1 MAGHSDIIIRISG
14 DNAQFLQSIL
24 AALAALRQ
32 LDSGAGNLNGTL
44 NNLNNTINNL
54 NRRLDQMGGAARNS
68 LSGDIFG
75 GFLGGLAKAQLA
87 AQAVLGVLSSI
98 KDVAASIV
106 MPGFEFVKDMETA
119 RLGMAGTLASMGQ
132 INGEAID
139 FNTALGISSSMMQKL
154 NGDAIRT
161 AASTKDLVTTFQ
173 GILAP
178 GLGAGLNLE
187 QIREFTTTGVN
198 AAKAMGLNSTQF
210 VQELRDLLQG
220 GITASSSTI
229 ASAMGLT
236 DADIKAAKDSAEGL
250 FTFLMER
257 MEGFKYSA
265 EAYPETFSGMFSMIE
280 EYATQASAKITEAF
294 GPEIKVVAQEIAEMF
309 GEVNETTGEFEVNP
323 AILDFIAALQEV
335 YFWVLEII
343 DGIIDFYTVLAE
355 VVPIEDLIGIL
366 EDLIATIGHILR
378 MVWNIRKAW
387 ELFLDQLM
395 FSEPIKKVI
404 ALVRELTQAIREFFK
419 QGADNWEAIADRAE
433 EKIAKGTG
441 DKLKHSN
448 FAGEARARAADQRA
462 KLEAEKAERDKP
474 TPNVT
479 SKYGKDKDEK
489 AAEKARKEAER
500 KFFKAQQDALKRALA
515 MIKANLAEQLKEVK
529 KAMEEISV
537 LFDQGMISWQEK
549 ITKDAQAEID
559 KEQKT
564 VDALVAQIERIK
576 ATPVKDEDREKQTQ
590 EIEKLTAEL
599 EDHRKTLKELSE
611 NQRYAAEL
619 IAAAAGNLQP
629 TASGGVSQ
637 AAQAAQSGGQAA
649 GIPQGATPEEGALY
663 LALQELKSIDETGQ
677 LNYETLLAIAEQE
690 SSGQHWDENGN
701 VKVSHD
707 GGVGLMQLTSD
718 EAQAMADNPYDLVRN
733 AYGGAKFFLEILKS
747 VKGDVREALRRYN
760 GSGPAAEAYAD
771 EVMARIESKRAR
783 ASELLSAPLVAD
795 PMVRQTSASPAST
808 EIGERAAA
816 EGRKIIDKKLTY
828 ADLKCTEFVIESLKR
843 AGLDDTLGQYGK
855 SILDYLDPLVSGF
868 GSDDEAEKI
877 GIVAKT
883 KAAGIWKD
891 YVEGM
896 ELAAGDVL
904 ISLGSDGTLRAP
916 GHAMM
921 YAGNGRVLTSS
932 GRHGPGTPIDE
943 VALENAGQIVGVV
956 SISDILRHASGG
968 SISDIISG
976 AAGSAGGGANA
987 LPVAHNK
994 AQLDMKRQAEQSQKY
1009 QEETA
1014 KAFFATQNNISLIQK
1029 KQLVR
1034 ESEER
1039 IRKYELEKNEEAA
1052 VQERILL
1059 QHRLLDLNI
1068 EQASRYLDVGMRTIK
1083 DNAEDMVYK
1092 IGAHMYTLADA
1103 AKRYTSYIYDKTDR
1117 ANVHFVAKQLDD
1129 LQEQFREA
1137 SELGNTELAF
1147 KAKEKIKEVKKD
1159 LLAII
1164 ENFKSAVK
1172 DNVSWQT
1179 SMIDADLT
1187 MTTGQKERAK
1197 AAVESWGRRE
1207 ERRAEEDMADR
1218 GWASYRKYYHEVEE
1232 RLQKAAD
1239 DAERARIKE
1248 SAEIEKARILAE
1260 DILPHERAA
1269 ALLERLERLPSVLE
1283 KVRSAA
1289 KQSLEDGLVTFLT
1302 DGVNQAESLEEAL
1315 TDLARTVLQAIQ
1327 KAYAESIVADWMDK
1341 WFPAQQTP
1349 DGSASV
1355 DAADAQV
1362 QMMEANYQR
1371 LLSSTSNFIGDFFPQ
1386 TQTFQTRL
1394 QTFFTSIFSVMESAN
1409 SRIHSFSL
1417 SPLHNPFGLPSF
1429 SEAAAQ
1435 KQTAVQQ
1442 HAAGGYIEGPGTGT
1456 SDSILSRL
1464 SNGEFVVKAAA
1475 VKKYGRET
1483 LERINN
1489 GTFANIHVRI
1499 PKFAAGGM
1507 VGRHLDSAASRF
1519 TTELGASIPIHLT
1532 ANNYVDGKRIF
1543 DTYGKP
1549 FIRSEIER
1557 DTVRNAR
1564 LRSELGR
1571 RFR

>member
-87 AQAVLGVLSSI
+87 VQGVLGVLTTI
-98 KDVAASIV
+98 KDVASSIV
-106 MPGFEFVKDMETA
+106 MPGFEFAKDMETA
-119 RLGMAGTLASMGQ
+119 KLGMAGTLASMGQ

-178 GLGAGLNLE
+178 GLGAGLNLD

-250 FTFLMER
+250 FTFLMKR

-294 GPEIKVVAQEIAEMF
+294 GPEIKVAAQEIAEMF

-343 DGIIDFYTVLAE
+343 DGIVDFYTVLADI
-355 VVPIEDLIGIL
+355 VPVEDLIGIL
-366 EDLIATIGHILR
+366 EDLIVTVGHILR
-378 MVWNIRKAW
+378 MVWNMRKAW

-433 EKIAKGTG
+433 EKIAEGTG

-637 AAQAAQSGGQAA
+637 AAQAAQSGRQAA

-718 EAQAMADNPYDLVRN
+718 EAQAMAGNPYDLVRN

-795 PMVRQTSASPAST
+795 PMVRQTSASSAST

-816 EGRKIIDKKLTY
+816 EGRKIIDEGLTY
-828 ADLKCTEFVIESLKR
+828 AYLKCTEFVIESLKR

-956 SISDILRHASGG
+956 SIADILRHASGG
-968 SISDIISG
+968 SISG

-994 AQLDMKRQAEQSQKY
+994 AQLDMKR
-1009 QEETA
+1009 
-1014 KAFFATQNNISLIQK
+1014 
-1029 KQLVR
+1029 
-1034 ESEER
+1034 
-1039 IRKYELEKNEEAA
+1039 
-1052 VQERILL
+1052 
-1059 QHRLLDLNI
+1059 
-1068 EQASRYLDVGMRTIK
+1068 
-1083 DNAEDMVYK
+1083 
-1092 IGAHMYTLADA
+1092 
-1103 AKRYTSYIYDKTDR
+1103 
-1117 ANVHFVAKQLDD
+1117 
-1129 LQEQFREA
+1129 
-1137 SELGNTELAF
+1137 
-1147 KAKEKIKEVKKD
+1147 
-1159 LLAII
+1159 
-1164 ENFKSAVK
+1164 
-1172 DNVSWQT
+1172 
-1179 SMIDADLT
+1179 
-1187 MTTGQKERAK
+1187 
-1197 AAVESWGRRE
+1197 
-1207 ERRAEEDMADR
+1207 
-1218 GWASYRKYYHEVEE
+1218 
-1232 RLQKAAD
+1232 
-1239 DAERARIKE
+1239 
-1248 SAEIEKARILAE
+1248 
-1260 DILPHERAA
+1260 
-1269 ALLERLERLPSVLE
+1269 
-1283 KVRSAA
+1283 
-1289 KQSLEDGLVTFLT
+1289 
-1302 DGVNQAESLEEAL
+1302 
-1315 TDLARTVLQAIQ
+1315 
-1327 KAYAESIVADWMDK
+1327 
-1341 WFPAQQTP
+1341 
-1349 DGSASV
+1349 
-1355 DAADAQV
+1355 
-1362 QMMEANYQR
+1362 
-1371 LLSSTSNFIGDFFPQ
+1371 
-1386 TQTFQTRL
+1386 
-1394 QTFFTSIFSVMESAN
+1394 
-1409 SRIHSFSL
+1409 
-1417 SPLHNPFGLPSF
+1417 
-1429 SEAAAQ
+1429 
-1435 KQTAVQQ
+1435 
-1442 HAAGGYIEGPGTGT
+1442 
-1456 SDSILSRL
+1456 
-1464 SNGEFVVKAAA
+1464 
-1475 VKKYGRET
+1475 
-1483 LERINN
+1483 
-1489 GTFANIHVRI
+1489 
-1499 PKFAAGGM
+1499 
-1507 VGRHLDSAASRF
+1507 
-1519 TTELGASIPIHLT
+1519 
-1532 ANNYVDGKRIF
+1532 
-1543 DTYGKP
+1543 
-1549 FIRSEIER
+1549 
-1557 DTVRNAR
+1557 
-1564 LRSELGR
+1564 
-1571 RFR
+1571 

>member
-87 AQAVLGVLSSI
+87 VQGVLGVLTTI
-98 KDVAASIV
+98 KDVASSIV

-119 RLGMAGTLASMGQ
+119 KIGMAGTLASIGQ

-139 FNTALGISSSMMQKL
+139 FNTAIGISSSMMQKL

-178 GLGAGLNLE
+178 GLSAGMNLD

-198 AAKAMGLNSTQF
+198 AAKAMGLNSMQF
-210 VQELRDLLQG
+210 VQELRDLIQG

-229 ASAMGLT
+229 ASSLGLT
-236 DADIKAAKDSAEGL
+236 DADIKAVKESGQDL

-257 MEGFKYSA
+257 MAGYK
-265 EAYPETFSGMFSMIE
+265 EASKEFPNTFAGMFSMIE
-280 EYATQASAKITEAF
+280 EYATQASAKITEVF
-294 GPEIKVVAQEIAEMF
+294 GPEIQAVAKEIADFF

-323 AILDFIAALQEV
+323 AILDFIAALQDV
-335 YFWVLEII
+335 YFWALEVV
-343 DGIIDFYTVLAE
+343 DGVIDFLSVLGN
-355 VVPIEDLIGIL
+355 VVPVEDLIGIL
-366 EDLIATIGHILR
+366 EDLIVIVGQALR
-378 MVWNIRKAW
+378 MVWNMKKAW
-387 ELFLDQLM
+387 VLFTERLVYT
-395 FSEPIKKVI
+395 EPLKKVI
-404 ALVRELTQAIREFFK
+404 SLIRELTKAIRAFFS
-419 QGADNWEAIADRAE
+419 QSADNWEVIADKAE
-433 EKIAKGTG
+433 EKIAKSTG
-441 DKLKHSN
+441 HELKHSN
-448 FAGEARARAADQRA
+448 LAGEAKARNADRLA
-462 KLEAEKAERDKP
+462 KAEAEKAEKDKP

-489 AAEKARKEAER
+489 DAEKAQKEAER

-564 VDALVAQIERIK
+564 IDAIVAQIERIK
-576 ATPVKDEDREKQTQ
+576 ATPVKDEDREKQMQ

-619 IAAAAGNLQP
+619 IAAAAGNLYAA
-629 TASGGVSQ
+629 ASGRAPQ
-637 AAQAAQSGGQAA
+637 TAQGGGQAA

-663 LALQELKSIDETGQ
+663 LAYKELKSIGGMEK

-701 VKVSHD
+701 VKVSFD

-718 EAQAMADNPYDLVRN
+718 EAQAMAGDPYDLVRN
-733 AYGGAKFFLEILKS
+733 ALGGSKFFAKLLHE
-747 VKGDVREALRRYN
+747 VQGDIWEALRRYN

-771 EVMARIESKRAR
+771 AVMARIEGKRAR
-783 ASELLSAPLVAD
+783 AAELLSAPLVAD
-795 PMVRQTSASPAST
+795 PMVRQTSASSLRT

-994 AQLDMKRQAEQSQKY
+994 AQLDMKRQAEQAQK
-1009 QEETA
+1009 QWEEETA

-1147 KAKEKIKEVKKD
+1147 KAKEKIKEIKSD

-1164 ENFKSAVK
+1164 ENFKNAIK

-1179 SMIDADLT
+1179 SMIDADPT

-1341 WFPAQQTP
+1341 WYPAQPTP
-1349 DGSASV
+1349 DGGESV
-1355 DAADAQV
+1355 AGADAQV
-1362 QMMEANYQR
+1362 QRMEANYQR
-1371 LLSSTSNFIGDFFPQ
+1371 LKNSTGIFLGEFSSQSQ
-1386 TQTFQTRL
+1386 TLQSEL
-1394 QTFFTSIFSVMESAN
+1394 QTLCTGLLTTLQNTSSQI
-1409 SRIHSFSL
+1409 RSFSAR
-1417 SPLHNPFGLPSF
+1417 PLHNIFGLPSF
-1429 SEAAAQ
+1429 SETVAQ
-1435 KQTAVQQ
+1435 KSTAVQQ

-1489 GTFANIHVRI
+1489 GTFTNLRVRI

-1571 RFR
+1571 RLR

>member
-1 MAGHSDIIIRISG
+1 MAGHNDIIIRISG

-68 LSGDIFG
+68 LSGDVFG

-106 MPGFEFVKDMETA
+106 MPGFEFVRDMETA
-119 RLGMAGTLASMGQ
+119 KLGMAGTLASMGQ

-139 FNTALGISSSMMQKL
+139 FNTALSISSDMMQKL

-250 FTFLMER
+250 FTFLMKR

-294 GPEIKVVAQEIAEMF
+294 GPEIKMVAQEVAELF
-309 GEVNETTGEFEVNP
+309 GEVNKTTGEFEVNP
-323 AILDFIAALQEV
+323 AILDFIVALQEV

-343 DGIIDFYTVLAE
+343 DGVVDFYTVLADI
-355 VVPIEDLIGIL
+355 VPVEDLIGIL
-366 EDLIATIGHILR
+366 EDLLVTIGHILR

-433 EKIAKGTG
+433 EKIAEGTG

-462 KLEAEKAERDKP
+462 KLAAEKAERDKP

-479 SKYGKDKDEK
+479 SKYPKREDAK
-489 AAEKARKEAER
+489 AAERAQKEAER
-500 KFFKAQQDALKRALA
+500 KFFKAQEDALKRALA
-515 MIKANLAEQLKEVK
+515 MIKANLSEQLKEIK

-576 ATPVKDEDREKQTQ
+576 ATPVRDEDREKQAQ

-599 EDHRKTLKELSE
+599 EDHRKTLQELSE

-619 IAAAAGNLQP
+619 IAAAAGNLLP
-629 TASGGVSQ
+629 AANGGVS
-637 AAQAAQSGGQAA
+637 QAAQSGGQAA

-663 LALQELKSIDETGQ
+663 LALQELKSIDKTGQ

-690 SSGQHWDENGN
+690 SSGRHWDENGN
-701 VKVSHD
+701 VKVSSD

-718 EAQAMADNPYDLVRN
+718 EAQAMAGNPYDLVRN

-771 EVMARIESKRAR
+771 EVMARIENKRAR
-783 ASELLSAPLVAD
+783 ANELLSAPLVAD
-795 PMVRQTSASPAST
+795 PIVRQTSTSSAST
-808 EIGERAAA
+808 GIGERAAA
-816 EGRKIIDKKLTY
+816 EGRKIIDEGLTY

-956 SISDILRHASGG
+956 SISDILRHVSGG

-994 AQLDMKRQAEQSQKY
+994 AQLDMKRRAEQAQK
-1009 QEETA
+1009 QWEEETA

-1103 AKRYTSYIYDKTDR
+1103 AKRYTSYIYDQSDM
-1117 ANVHFVAKQLDD
+1117 ANVHFVADQLDA
-1129 LQEQFREA
+1129 LQKQFRDA

-1159 LLAII
+1159 LLSII

-1179 SMIDADLT
+1179 SMIDADSN
-1187 MTTGQKERAK
+1187 MTTGQKGRAK
-1197 AAVESWGRRE
+1197 AAVESWGRQQ
-1207 ERRAEEDMADR
+1207 ERRAEESMADR
-1218 GWASYRKYYHEVEE
+1218 GWASYRKYYREVEE
-1232 RLQKAAD
+1232 RLKEAVD

-1302 DGVNQAESLEEAL
+1302 DGINQAESMEDAL
-1315 TDLARTVLQAIQ
+1315 SDLARTVLQAIQ
-1327 KAYAESIVADWMDK
+1327 KAYAESIVADLMDK
-1341 WFPAQQTP
+1341 WFPAQQMP
-1349 DGSASV
+1349 DGGASV

-1386 TQTFQTRL
+1386 TQTFQTGL

-1429 SEAAAQ
+1429 SEATTQ
-1435 KQTAVQQ
+1435 QTNVQQ
-1442 HAAGGYIEGPGTGT
+1442 HAAGGYIQGPGTGT

-1571 RFR
+1571 RLR

>member
-87 AQAVLGVLSSI
+87 VQGVLGVLTTI
-98 KDVAASIV
+98 KDVASSIV
-106 MPGFEFVKDMETA
+106 MPGFEFAKDMETA
-119 RLGMAGTLASMGQ
+119 KLGMAGTLASIGQ

-178 GLGAGLNLE
+178 GLSAGMNLD
-187 QIREFTTTGVN
+187 QIREFTTVGVN
-198 AAKAMGLNSTQF
+198 AAKTMGLNSMQF
-210 VQELRDLLQG
+210 VQELRDLIQG

-229 ASAMGLT
+229 ASSLGLT
-236 DADIKAAKDSAEGL
+236 DADIKAVKESGQDL

-257 MEGFKYSA
+257 MAGYK
-265 EAYPETFSGMFSMIE
+265 EASKEFPNTFAGMFSMIE
-280 EYATQASAKITEAF
+280 EYATQASAKIMDVF
-294 GPEIKVVAQEIAEMF
+294 GPEIKTVAKEIAELF
-309 GEVNETTGEFEVNP
+309 GEINKTTGEFEVNP

-335 YFWVLEII
+335 YLWVLEII

-366 EDLIATIGHILR
+366 EDLIVTVGHILR
-378 MVWNIRKAW
+378 MVWNMRKAW
-387 ELFLDQLM
+387 ELFTDQLM
-395 FSEPIKKVI
+395 FTEPIKKVI
-404 ALVRELTQAIREFFK
+404 ALVRELTKAIRAFFG
-419 QGADNWEAIADRAE
+419 QAADNWEGIADKAE
-433 EKIAKGTG
+433 EKIAESTG
-441 DKLKHSN
+441 HELKHSN
-448 FAGEARARAADQRA
+448 LAGETRARIANQRA

-479 SKYGKDKDEK
+479 GKYPKRED
-489 AAEKARKEAER
+489 EKARKEAER

-515 MIKANLAEQLKEVK
+515 MIKANLTEQLKEVK

-564 VDALVAQIERIK
+564 IDALIAQIERIK
-576 ATPVKDEDREKQTQ
+576 ATPVKDEDREKQAQ

-619 IAAAAGNLQP
+619 IAAAAGNLYAA
-629 TASGGVSQ
+629 ASGRAPQ
-637 AAQAAQSGGQAA
+637 TAQSSGQAT

-663 LALQELKSIDETGQ
+663 LAYKELKSIGGMEK

-701 VKVSHD
+701 VKVSFD

-718 EAQAMADNPYDLVRN
+718 EAQAMAGDPYDLVRN
-733 AYGGAKFFLEILKS
+733 ALGGAKFFAKLLHE
-747 VKGDVREALRRYN
+747 VQGDIWEALRRYN

-771 EVMARIESKRAR
+771 EVMARIEGKRAR
-783 ASELLSAPLVAD
+783 ANELLSAPLVAD
-795 PMVRQTSASPAST
+795 PMVRQTNASSLST
-808 EIGERAAA
+808 GLGERAAA
-816 EGRKIIDKKLTY
+816 EGRKIIDKGLTY

-891 YVEGM
+891 WFEGM
-896 ELAAGDVL
+896 ELAVGDVL

-994 AQLDMKRQAEQSQKY
+994 AQLDMKRQAEQEQKLV
-1009 QEETA
+1009 EETA

-1059 QHRLLDLNI
+1059 KHRLLDLNI

-1137 SELGNTELAF
+1137 SALGNTELAF

-1164 ENFKSAVK
+1164 ENFKNAVK

-1179 SMIDADLT
+1179 SMIDADPT
-1187 MTTGQKERAK
+1187 MTMGQKERAK

-1232 RLQKAAD
+1232 RLKKAAD

-1302 DGVNQAESLEEAL
+1302 DGINQAESLEEAL

-1341 WFPAQQTP
+1341 WYPAQPTP
-1349 DGSASV
+1349 DGGESV
-1355 DAADAQV
+1355 AGADAQV
-1362 QMMEANYQR
+1362 QRIEANYQR
-1371 LLSSTSNFIGDFFPQ
+1371 LTSGTESFLGEFASQSQMVQTEMQRLCTGILTTLGNAANGLRSFPK
-1386 TQTFQTRL
+1386 
-1394 QTFFTSIFSVMESAN
+1394 
-1409 SRIHSFSL
+1409 
-1417 SPLHNPFGLPSF
+1417 SPLHNIFGLPSF
-1429 SEAAAQ
+1429 SETVAQ
-1435 KQTAVQQ
+1435 KPAAVQQ
-1442 HAAGGYIEGPGTGT
+1442 HAAGGYIQGPGTGT

-1571 RFR
+1571 RLR

>member
-1 MAGHSDIIIRISG
+1 MAGRNDIIVRISG

-87 AQAVLGVLSSI
+87 VQGVLGVLTTI
-98 KDVAASIV
+98 KDVASSIV
-106 MPGFEFVKDMETA
+106 MPGFEFAKDMETA
-119 RLGMAGTLASMGQ
+119 KLGMAGTLASIGQ

-178 GLGAGLNLE
+178 GLSAGMNLD
-187 QIREFTTTGVN
+187 QIREFTTVGVN
-198 AAKAMGLNSTQF
+198 AAKAMGLNSMQF
-210 VQELRDLLQG
+210 VQELRDLIQG
-220 GITASSSTI
+220 GITAASSTI
-229 ASAMGLT
+229 ASSLGLT
-236 DADIKAAKDSAEGL
+236 DADIKAVKESGQDL

-257 MEGFKYSA
+257 MAGYK
-265 EAYPETFSGMFSMIE
+265 EASKEFPNTFAGMFSMIE
-280 EYATQASAKITEAF
+280 EYATQASAKIMDVF
-294 GPEIKVVAQEIAEMF
+294 GPEIKVAAQEIAELF
-309 GEVNETTGEFEVNP
+309 GEINETTGEFEVNP

-335 YFWVLEII
+335 YLWVLEII

-366 EDLIATIGHILR
+366 EDLIVTVGHILR
-378 MVWNIRKAW
+378 MVWNMRKAW
-387 ELFLDQLM
+387 ELFTDQLM
-395 FSEPIKKVI
+395 FTEPIKKVI
-404 ALVRELTQAIREFFK
+404 ALVRELTKAIRAFFG
-419 QGADNWEAIADRAE
+419 QAADNWEVIADKAE
-433 EKIAKGTG
+433 EKIAESTG
-441 DKLKHSN
+441 HELKHSN
-448 FAGEARARAADQRA
+448 LAGETRARIADQRA

-479 SKYGKDKDEK
+479 SKYPKRED
-489 AAEKARKEAER
+489 EKARKEAER

-564 VDALVAQIERIK
+564 IDAIVAQIERIK
-576 ATPVKDEDREKQTQ
+576 ATPVKDEDREKQAQ

-619 IAAAAGNLQP
+619 IAAAAGNLYAA
-629 TASGGVSQ
+629 ASGRAPQ
-637 AAQAAQSGGQAA
+637 TAQAAGQAA

-663 LALQELKSIDETGQ
+663 LAYKELKSIGGMEK

-701 VKVSHD
+701 VKVSFD

-718 EAQAMADNPYDLVRN
+718 EAQAMAGDPYDLVRN

-747 VKGDVREALRRYN
+747 VKGDVHEALRRYN

-771 EVMARIESKRAR
+771 AVMARIEGKRAR
-783 ASELLSAPLVAD
+783 AAELLSAPLVAD
-795 PMVRQTSASPAST
+795 PMVRQTNASSLRT
-808 EIGERAAA
+808 GIGERAAA
-816 EGRKIIDKKLTY
+816 EGRKIIDEGLTY

-956 SISDILRHASGG
+956 SIADILRHASGG

-994 AQLDMKRQAEQSQKY
+994 AQLDMKRQPEQAQK
-1009 QEETA
+1009 QWEEETA

-1052 VQERILL
+1052 AQERILL

-1137 SELGNTELAF
+1137 SALGNTELAF
-1147 KAKEKIKEVKKD
+1147 KTKEKIKEIKSD

-1164 ENFKSAVK
+1164 ENFKNAIK

-1179 SMIDADLT
+1179 SMIDADPT
-1187 MTTGQKERAK
+1187 MTMGQKERAK

-1327 KAYAESIVADWMDK
+1327 KAYAESIVADLMDK
-1341 WFPAQQTP
+1341 WYPAQPTP
-1349 DGSASV
+1349 DGGESV
-1355 DAADAQV
+1355 AGADAQV
-1362 QMMEANYQR
+1362 QRIEANYQR
-1371 LLSSTSNFIGDFFPQ
+1371 LTSGTESFLGEFASQSQMVQTEMQRLCTGILTTLQNTSSQIRSFPK
-1386 TQTFQTRL
+1386 
-1394 QTFFTSIFSVMESAN
+1394 
-1409 SRIHSFSL
+1409 
-1417 SPLHNPFGLPSF
+1417 SPLHNIFGLPSF
-1429 SEAAAQ
+1429 SETVARKPA
-1435 KQTAVQQ
+1435 AVQQ

-1571 RFR
+1571 RLR

>member
-1 MAGHSDIIIRISG
+1 MAGHNDIIIRISG

-98 KDVAASIV
+98 KDVVASIV
-106 MPGFEFVKDMETA
+106 MPGFEFVRDMETA
-119 RLGMAGTLASMGQ
+119 KLGMAGTLASMGQ

-139 FNTALGISSSMMQKL
+139 FNTALSISSDMMQKL

-178 GLGAGLNLE
+178 GLGSGLNLE

-250 FTFLMER
+250 FTFLMKR

-280 EYATQASAKITEAF
+280 EYATQASAKIAEVF
-294 GPEIKVVAQEIAEMF
+294 GPEIKMVAQEIAELF
-309 GEVNETTGEFEVNP
+309 GEVNKTTGEFEVNP

-335 YFWVLEII
+335 YFWILEII
-343 DGIIDFYTVLAE
+343 DGVVDFYTVLADI
-355 VVPIEDLIGIL
+355 VPVEDLIGIL
-366 EDLIATIGHILR
+366 EDLLVTIGHILR
-378 MVWNIRKAW
+378 MVWNMRKAW

-433 EKIAKGTG
+433 EKIAEGMG

-462 KLEAEKAERDKP
+462 KLAAEKAERDKP

-479 SKYGKDKDEK
+479 SKYPKREDAK
-489 AAEKARKEAER
+489 AAERAQKEAER
-500 KFFKAQQDALKRALA
+500 KFFKAQEDALKRALA
-515 MIKANLAEQLKEVK
+515 MIKANLSEQLKEIK

-576 ATPVKDEDREKQTQ
+576 ATPVRDEDREKQTQ

-599 EDHRKTLKELSE
+599 EDHRKTLQELSE

-619 IAAAAGNLQP
+619 IAAAASNLYT
-629 TASGGVSQ
+629 TASGGAPQ
-637 AAQAAQSGGQAA
+637 TAQSSGQAA

-663 LALQELKSIDETGQ
+663 LALQELKSIDKTGQ

-701 VKVSHD
+701 VKVSFD
-707 GGVGLMQLTSD
+707 GGIGLMQLTSD
-718 EAQAMADNPYDLVRN
+718 EAQAMAGNPYDLVRN
-733 AYGGAKFFLEILKS
+733 AYGGGKFFAELLNE
-747 VKGDVREALRRYN
+747 VKGDIHEALRRYN

-783 ASELLSAPLVAD
+783 ANELLSAPLVAD
-795 PMVRQTSASPAST
+795 PMVRQTSASSLST
-808 EIGERAAA
+808 GIGERAAA
-816 EGRKIIDKKLTY
+816 EGRKIIDEGLTY

-956 SISDILRHASGG
+956 SLADILRHASGG
-968 SISDIISG
+968 SISG
-976 AAGSAGGGANA
+976 AAGSAGGGVNA

-1034 ESEER
+1034 ESKER

-1068 EQASRYLDVGMRTIK
+1068 EQASRYLDIGMRTIK

-1103 AKRYTSYIYDKTDR
+1103 AKRYTSYIYDQSDR
-1117 ANVHFVAKQLDD
+1117 ANVHFVADQLDA
-1129 LQEQFREA
+1129 LQKQFREA

-1147 KAKEKIKEVKKD
+1147 KAKEKIKEIKKD
-1159 LLAII
+1159 LLSIV

-1179 SMIDADLT
+1179 SMIDADST
-1187 MTTGQKERAK
+1187 MTTGQKDRAK
-1197 AAVESWGRRE
+1197 AAVESWGRQQ
-1207 ERRAEEDMADR
+1207 ERRAEESMADR
-1218 GWASYRKYYHEVEE
+1218 GWASYRKYYREVEE
-1232 RLQKAAD
+1232 RLKEAAD

-1302 DGVNQAESLEEAL
+1302 DGVNQADSLEDAL
-1315 TDLARTVLQAIQ
+1315 TDLARTVLQSIQ
-1327 KAYAESIVADWMDK
+1327 KAYAESIVADLMDK

-1349 DGSASV
+1349 DGGESV
-1355 DAADAQV
+1355 AGADAQV
-1362 QMMEANYQR
+1362 QAMEASYQR
-1371 LLSSTSNFIGDFFPQ
+1371 LKTSTGIFLGEFSSQSQ
-1386 TQTFQTRL
+1386 TLQSEL
-1394 QTFFTSIFSVMESAN
+1394 QTLCTGLLTTLQNTSSQI
-1409 SRIHSFSL
+1409 RSFSA

-1429 SEAAAQ
+1429 SEATTH
-1435 KQTAVQQ
+1435 QTAVQQ

-1571 RFR
+1571 RMR

>member
-87 AQAVLGVLSSI
+87 VQGVLGVLTTI
-98 KDVAASIV
+98 KDVASSIV
-106 MPGFEFVKDMETA
+106 MPGFEFAKDMETA
-119 RLGMAGTLASMGQ
+119 KLGMAGTLASIGQ

-178 GLGAGLNLE
+178 GLAAGMNLE
-187 QIREFTTTGVN
+187 QIREFTTVGVN
-198 AAKAMGLNSTQF
+198 AAKAMGLNPMQF
-210 VQELRDLLQG
+210 VQELRDLVQG

-229 ASAMGLT
+229 ASSLGLT
-236 DADIKAAKDSAEGL
+236 DADIKKVKESGQDI
-250 FTFLMER
+250 FVFLMER
-257 MEGFKYSA
+257 MAGYKDAMKEF
-265 EAYPETFSGMFSMIE
+265 PNTFAGMFSMIE
-280 EYATQASAKITEAF
+280 EYATQASAKIMDVF
-294 GPEIKVVAQEIAEMF
+294 GPEIKVAAQEISELF
-309 GEVNETTGEFEVNP
+309 GEINETTGEFEVNP

-335 YFWVLEII
+335 YLWVLEII

-366 EDLIATIGHILR
+366 EDLIVTIGHILR
-378 MVWNIRKAW
+378 MVWNMRKAW
-387 ELFLDQLM
+387 ELFTDQLM
-395 FSEPIKKVI
+395 FTEPIKKVI
-404 ALVRELTQAIREFFK
+404 ALVRELTKAIRAFFG
-419 QGADNWEAIADRAE
+419 QAADNWEGIADKAE
-433 EKIAKGTG
+433 EKIAESTG
-441 DKLKHSN
+441 HELKHSN
-448 FAGEARARAADQRA
+448 LAGETRARIADQRA

-479 SKYGKDKDEK
+479 SKYPKRED
-489 AAEKARKEAER
+489 EKARKEAER

-564 VDALVAQIERIK
+564 IDAIVAQIERIK

-619 IAAAAGNLQP
+619 IAAAAGNLYAA
-629 TASGGVSQ
+629 ASGRAPQ
-637 AAQAAQSGGQAA
+637 TAQGGGQAA

-663 LALQELKSIDETGQ
+663 LALQELKSINGMEK

-701 VKVSHD
+701 VKVSFD

-718 EAQAMADNPYDLVRN
+718 EAQAMAGDPYDLVRN
-733 AYGGAKFFLEILKS
+733 ALGGTKFFAKLLHE
-747 VKGDVREALRRYN
+747 VQGDIWEALRRYN

-771 EVMARIESKRAR
+771 AVMARIEEKRAR
-783 ASELLSAPLVAD
+783 ANELLSAPLVAD
-795 PMVRQTSASPAST
+795 PMVRQTSASSLRT
-808 EIGERAAA
+808 GVGERAAA
-816 EGRKIIDKKLTY
+816 EGRKIIDEGLTY

-1052 VQERILL
+1052 AQESILL
-1059 QHRLLDLNI
+1059 KHRLLDLNI

-1137 SELGNTELAF
+1137 SALGNTELAF
-1147 KAKEKIKEVKKD
+1147 KAKEKIKEIKSD

-1164 ENFKSAVK
+1164 ENFKNAIK

-1179 SMIDADLT
+1179 SMIDADPT

-1302 DGVNQAESLEEAL
+1302 DGVNQAESLEAAL

-1327 KAYAESIVADWMDK
+1327 KAYAESIVADLMDK
-1341 WFPAQQTP
+1341 WYPAQPTP
-1349 DGSASV
+1349 DGGESV
-1355 DAADAQV
+1355 AGADAQV
-1362 QMMEANYQR
+1362 QRIEASYQR
-1371 LLSSTSNFIGDFFPQ
+1371 LKTSTGIFLGEFSSQSQTLQSELQMLCTGLLTTLQNTSSQI
-1386 TQTFQTRL
+1386 R
-1394 QTFFTSIFSVMESAN
+1394 
-1409 SRIHSFSL
+1409 SFSS
-1417 SPLHNPFGLPSF
+1417 SPLHNIFGQPSF
-1429 SEAAAQ
+1429 SETVAQ
-1435 KQTAVQQ
+1435 KPTAVQQ

-1571 RFR
+1571 RLR

>member
-250 FTFLMER
+250 FTFLMKR

-323 AILDFIAALQEV
+323 AILDFIAALQDI
-335 YFWVLEII
+335 YLWVLEII

-378 MVWNIRKAW
+378 MVWNMRKAW
-387 ELFLDQLM
+387 ELFTDQLM
-395 FSEPIKKVI
+395 FTEPIKKVI
-404 ALVRELTQAIREFFK
+404 ALVRELTKAIREFFK
-419 QGADNWEAIADRAE
+419 QGADNWEVIADKAE
-433 EKIAKGTG
+433 EKIAESTG
-441 DKLKHSN
+441 HELKHSN
-448 FAGEARARAADQRA
+448 LAGEAQARIVDQRA

-489 AAEKARKEAER
+489 AAEKAQKEAER

-637 AAQAAQSGGQAA
+637 AAQAAQSGRQAA

-718 EAQAMADNPYDLVRN
+718 EAQAMAGNPYDLVRN

-783 ASELLSAPLVAD
+783 ANELLSASLVAD

-816 EGRKIIDKKLTY
+816 EGRKIIDEKLTY

-956 SISDILRHASGG
+956 SIADILRHASGG
-968 SISDIISG
+968 SISG

-994 AQLDMKRQAEQSQKY
+994 AQLDMKRQAEQSQK
-1009 QEETA
+1009 QWEETA

-1059 QHRLLDLNI
+1059 KHRLLDLNI

-1129 LQEQFREA
+1129 LQEQFRDA

-1179 SMIDADLT
+1179 SMIDADPT
-1187 MTTGQKERAK
+1187 MTMGQKERAK

-1349 DGSASV
+1349 DGGESV
-1355 DAADAQV
+1355 AGADAQV
-1362 QMMEANYQR
+1362 QAMEASYQR
-1371 LLSSTSNFIGDFFPQ
+1371 LKTSTGIFLGEFSSQSQTLQSELQMLCTGLLTTLQNTSSQI
-1386 TQTFQTRL
+1386 R
-1394 QTFFTSIFSVMESAN
+1394 
-1409 SRIHSFSL
+1409 SFSS
-1417 SPLHNPFGLPSF
+1417 SPLHNIFGLPSF
-1429 SEAAAQ
+1429 SETVA
-1435 KQTAVQQ
+1435 KKLTAVQQ

-1571 RFR
+1571 RMR

>member
-1 MAGHSDIIIRISG
+1 MAGHNDIIIRISG

-119 RLGMAGTLASMGQ
+119 KLGMAGTLASMGQ

-173 GILAP
+173 GILAL

-250 FTFLMER
+250 FTFLMKR

-294 GPEIKVVAQEIAEMF
+294 GPEIKVAAQEIAEMF

-366 EDLIATIGHILR
+366 EDLIATVGHILR
-378 MVWNIRKAW
+378 MVWNMRKAW
-387 ELFLDQLM
+387 ELFTDQLM
-395 FSEPIKKVI
+395 FTEPIKKVI
-404 ALVRELTQAIREFFK
+404 ALVRELTKAIRAFFG
-419 QGADNWEAIADRAE
+419 QAADNWEVIADKAE
-433 EKIAKGTG
+433 EKIAESTG
-441 DKLKHSN
+441 HELKHSN
-448 FAGEARARAADQRA
+448 LAGETRKRIADQRA

-479 SKYGKDKDEK
+479 SKYPKRED
-489 AAEKARKEAER
+489 EKARKEAER

-599 EDHRKTLKELSE
+599 EDHRKTLKEAAE

-718 EAQAMADNPYDLVRN
+718 EAQAMAGNPYDLVRN

-795 PMVRQTSASPAST
+795 PMVRQTSASSAST

-816 EGRKIIDKKLTY
+816 EGRKIIDEGLTY

-994 AQLDMKRQAEQSQKY
+994 AQLDMKRQAEQAQK
-1009 QEETA
+1009 QWEEETA

-1117 ANVHFVAKQLDD
+1117 ANVHFVAKQLDA
-1129 LQEQFREA
+1129 LQKQFREA

-1164 ENFKSAVK
+1164 ENFKNAIK

-1179 SMIDADLT
+1179 SMIDADPT
-1187 MTTGQKERAK
+1187 MTMGQKERAK

-1341 WFPAQQTP
+1341 WYPAQPTP
-1349 DGSASV
+1349 DGGESV
-1355 DAADAQV
+1355 AGADAQV
-1362 QMMEANYQR
+1362 QAMEANYQR
-1371 LLSSTSNFIGDFFPQ
+1371 LKNSTGIFLGEFSSQSQTLQSELQMLCTGLLTTLQNTSSQI
-1386 TQTFQTRL
+1386 R
-1394 QTFFTSIFSVMESAN
+1394 
-1409 SRIHSFSL
+1409 SFSA
-1417 SPLHNPFGLPSF
+1417 SSLHNIFGLPSF
-1429 SEAAAQ
+1429 SETVA
-1435 KQTAVQQ
+1435 KKPTAVQQ
-1442 HAAGGYIEGPGTGT
+1442 HAAGGYIQGPGTGT

>member
-44 NNLNNTINNL
+44 NNLNDTINNL

-87 AQAVLGVLSSI
+87 VQGVLGVLTTI
-98 KDVAASIV
+98 KDVASSIV
-106 MPGFEFVKDMETA
+106 MPGFEFVRDMETA
-119 RLGMAGTLASMGQ
+119 KLGMAGTLASMGQ

-139 FNTALGISSSMMQKL
+139 FNTALSISSDMMQKL

-250 FTFLMER
+250 FTFLMKR

-280 EYATQASAKITEAF
+280 EYATQASAKIMDVF
-294 GPEIKVVAQEIAEMF
+294 GPEIKVAAQEIAEMF
-309 GEVNETTGEFEVNP
+309 GEINETTGEFEVNP

-335 YFWVLEII
+335 YLWVLEII

-366 EDLIATIGHILR
+366 EDLIVTVGHILR
-378 MVWNIRKAW
+378 MVWNMRKAW
-387 ELFLDQLM
+387 ELFTDQLM
-395 FSEPIKKVI
+395 FTEPIKKVI
-404 ALVRELTQAIREFFK
+404 ALVRELTKAIRAFFG
-419 QGADNWEAIADRAE
+419 QAADNWEAIADKAE
-433 EKIAKGTG
+433 EKIAESTG
-441 DKLKHSN
+441 HELKHSN
-448 FAGEARARAADQRA
+448 LAGETRARIADQRA

-474 TPNVT
+474 IPNVT
-479 SKYGKDKDEK
+479 SKYPKREDAK
-489 AAEKARKEAER
+489 AAERAQKEAER
-500 KFFKAQQDALKRALA
+500 KFFKAQEDALKRALA
-515 MIKANLAEQLKEVK
+515 MIKANLSEQLKEIK

-576 ATPVKDEDREKQTQ
+576 ATPVRDEDREKQTQ

-599 EDHRKTLKELSE
+599 EDHRKTLQELSE

-619 IAAAAGNLQP
+619 IAAAAGNLYT
-629 TASGGVSQ
+629 TASGGAPQ
-637 AAQAAQSGGQAA
+637 TAQSGGQAA

-663 LALQELKSIDETGQ
+663 LALQELKSIDKTGQ

-701 VKVSHD
+701 VKVSFD

-718 EAQAMADNPYDLVRN
+718 EAQAMAGNPYDLVRN
-733 AYGGAKFFLEILKS
+733 AYGGGKLFAELLNE
-747 VKGDVREALRRYN
+747 VKGDVHEALRRYN

-771 EVMARIESKRAR
+771 EVMARIEGKRAR
-783 ASELLSAPLVAD
+783 ANELLSAPLVAD
-795 PMVRQTSASPAST
+795 PMVRQTSASSLST
-808 EIGERAAA
+808 GIGERAAA
-816 EGRKIIDKKLTY
+816 EGRKIIDDGLTY

-956 SISDILRHASGG
+956 SLADILQHASGG
-968 SISDIISG
+968 SISG
-976 AAGSAGGGANA
+976 AAGNAGGGANA

-1052 VQERILL
+1052 VQERILR

-1103 AKRYTSYIYDKTDR
+1103 AKRYTSYIYDKSDM
-1117 ANVHFVAKQLDD
+1117 ANVHFVADQLDD
-1129 LQEQFREA
+1129 LQKQFREA

-1147 KAKEKIKEVKKD
+1147 KAKEKIKEIKKD
-1159 LLAII
+1159 LLSIV

-1179 SMIDADLT
+1179 SMIDADST

-1207 ERRAEEDMADR
+1207 ERRAEESMADR

-1327 KAYAESIVADWMDK
+1327 KAYAESIVADLMDK

-1349 DGSASV
+1349 DGGESV
-1355 DAADAQV
+1355 AGADAQV
-1362 QMMEANYQR
+1362 QAMEASYQR
-1371 LLSSTSNFIGDFFPQ
+1371 LKTSTGIFLGEFSSQSQ
-1386 TQTFQTRL
+1386 TLQSEL
-1394 QTFFTSIFSVMESAN
+1394 QTLCTGILTTLQNTSSQ
-1409 SRIHSFSL
+1409 IHSFSS

-1429 SEAAAQ
+1429 SETVAQ
-1435 KQTAVQQ
+1435 KPTAVQQ

-1507 VGRHLDSAASRF
+1507 VGRYLDSAASRF

-1571 RFR
+1571 RLR